1 MARGW
6 RFDLPE
12 TVEKAK
18 NAWLIEANPL
28 PAFIDARCEPKGAC
42 WLADLYNEFL
52 SWAKGN
58 GITRPQQKSTFKR
71 NLQSSGFVIDHGNG
85 ATRSRALASADRRPR
100 SWPLVFCCS
109 CSVTKVTGTN
119 IND

>member
-6 RFDLPE
+6 RLGLPE
-12 TVEKAK
+12 IVEKAK

-42 WLADLYNEFL
+42 WLVDLYNEFL

-58 GITRPQQKSTFKR
+58 GITHPQQKSTFKR
-71 NLQSSGFVIDHGNG
+71 NLQSSGFVIAHGG
-85 ATRSRALASADRRPR
+85 RGD
-100 SWPLVFCCS
+100 
-109 CSVTKVTGTN
+109 KVKGLSLR
-119 IND
+119 

>member
-42 WLADLYNEFL
+42 CLLDLYNEFL
-52 SWAKGN
+52 SWAKSN

-71 NLQSSGFVIDHGNG
+71 NLQSSGVVIGHG
-85 ATRSRALASADRRPR
+85 SLCDRVKGLSLR
-100 SWPLVFCCS
+100 
-109 CSVTKVTGTN
+109 
-119 IND
+119 

>member
-12 TVEKAK
+12 NVQKAK

-28 PAFIDARCEPKGAC
+28 PAFIDARCEPKGTC
-42 WLADLYNEFL
+42 WLLDLYNEFL

-58 GITRPQQKSTFKR
+58 AITRPQQKSNFKR
-71 NLQSSGFVIDHGNG
+71 NLQSSGFVIDHCNRG
-85 ATRSRALASADRRPR
+85 D
-100 SWPLVFCCS
+100 
-109 CSVTKVTGTN
+109 KVKGLSLR
-119 IND
+119 